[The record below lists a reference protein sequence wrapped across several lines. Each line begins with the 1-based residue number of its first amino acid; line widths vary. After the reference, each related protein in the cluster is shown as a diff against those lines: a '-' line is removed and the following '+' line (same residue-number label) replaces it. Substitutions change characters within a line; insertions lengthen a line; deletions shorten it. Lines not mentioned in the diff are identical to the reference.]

1 VPHTPGFPG
10 KLVGVDELHATFL
23 DETLTWPLLMP
34 RTGNLGISLVFARP
48 AMLTA
53 KCIGRIES
61 QRERAVV
68 SHISR
73 KTSEIWGTAH
83 SSSKC
88 NKISIALIRNKRNAM
103 SEMGVRCAEL
113 VYGKAGKQRALPT
126 LPQTR
131 LLLLPSSPEQSRF
144 HDLLH
149 LEFVSAHPSFA
160 REREADPCGLSS

>member
-1 VPHTPGFPG
+1 
-10 KLVGVDELHATFL
+10 
-23 DETLTWPLLMP
+23 M
-34 RTGNLGISLVFARP
+34 
-48 AMLTA
+48 
-53 KCIGRIES
+53 
-61 QRERAVV
+61 V

-73 KTSEIWGTAH
+73 KTSEIWGTAD

-88 NKISIALIRNKRNAM
+88 NKISIALIRNKRKPV

-131 LLLLPSSPEQSRF
+131 LLLLLSSLEESRS

-149 LEFVSAHPSFA
+149 LEFVPAHPSFVKGT
-160 REREADPCGLSS
+160 RVRPCGTARKPIA